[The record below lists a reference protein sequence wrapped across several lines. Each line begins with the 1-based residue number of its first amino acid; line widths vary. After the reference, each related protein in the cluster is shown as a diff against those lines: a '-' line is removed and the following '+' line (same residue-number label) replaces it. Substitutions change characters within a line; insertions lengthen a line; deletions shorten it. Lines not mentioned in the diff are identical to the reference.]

1 MIRVN
6 LLGEEKDRS
15 AAYAIHALI
24 VVGLIVVLL
33 FVGGWSSNLMI
44 SSLSEYEN
52 EVGLKE
58 SELIK
63 LKDKTKK
70 VEKMEQNQKL
80 LIEKLEIIA
89 KLKTR
94 KQGPVRI
101 LDDLT
106 RAIPEKA
113 WLTSISQKNDIIE
126 FSGVAVDGQTVS
138 DFIARLRE
146 SKFIDDA
153 DVVKTQL
160 VMKDEVKMQS
170 FTFPAEL
177 SELLTLK
184 KPQSTQV
191 HTKGSKKGKKK
202 KINNE

>member
-6 LLGEEKDRS
+6 LLVEEKDRS

-24 VVGLIVVLL
+24 LIGIVVILL
-33 FVGGWSSNLMI
+33 LLGGWTSNRLI

-70 VEKMEQNQKL
+70 VENMEQNQKL

-106 RAIPEKA
+106 KAIPERA
-113 WLTSISQKNDIIE
+113 WLTSVSQKNDTIE
-126 FSGVAVDGQTVS
+126 LSGVAVDGQTVS
-138 DFIARLRE
+138 DFISRLRE

-160 VMKDEVKMQS
+160 IMKDEVKMQS
-170 FTFPAEL
+170 FTFPAQL

-184 KPQSTQV
+184 KQESPES
-191 HTKGSKKGKKK
+191 GKKK
-202 KINNE
+202 PKKSRKNNNNE

>member
-6 LLGEEKDRS
+6 LLVEEKDRS
-15 AAYAIHALI
+15 AAYAVHALALIGI
-24 VVGLIVVLL
+24 VVVLL
-33 FVGGWSSNLMI
+33 FIGGWTSNHMI
-44 SSLSEYEN
+44 TSLSEYEN

-58 SELIK
+58 SELLK

-70 VEKMEQNQKL
+70 VENMEQNQKL

-101 LDDLT
+101 LDDIT
-106 RAIPEKA
+106 RAIPERA
-113 WLTSISQKNDIIE
+113 WLTSISQKNDTIE

-153 DVVKTQL
+153 DAVKTQL

-184 KPQSTQV
+184 KQPAEGPK
-191 HTKGSKKGKKK
+191 KGSKKGKKK
-202 KINNE
+202 KKTNE